1 MKTSWRYLCKR
12 SWRGLE
18 DVLNTFWRRLEDVLK
33 VSVLKTSSEDIWLRR
48 IYLSWSRRLEDVLKT
63 SSEDEDER
71 RLHQDECLVGLYCVS
86 KFLRF
91 KNVNFYFYCE
101 LNFCWEVFYLTFG
114 NPAFCLALY
123 LTGVHFRRE
132 LQHVGDISEQKIKC
146 RPISTWEIGGARL
159 QDKLHADHRFI
170 SVQLISVNWGRTI
183 NSNKNTANC
192 YWLTYLKSYYM

>member
-1 MKTSWRYLCKR
+1 MIRLEYILRISLQEVLKRCWRCLEHLLKTSGRRLESVC
-12 SWRGLE
+12 LE
-18 DVLNTFWRRLEDVLK
+18 DVVWRHMTKANIFVL
-33 VSVLKTSSEDIWLRR
+33 I
-48 IYLSWSRRLEDVLKT
+48 KT

-101 LNFCWEVFYLTFG
+101 LNFCWEVFYLTIG
-114 NPAFCLALY
+114 NPTFCLAWY